1 MNRISRNLTILFR
14 TERLIAQRQMAVLRA
29 QTGLVAFAGLVAGI
43 AIIMLNVAIFYALGT
58 VMAAQYAALLVAL
71 GNALVALVLV
81 AIASRMSAEK
91 ELEPAT
97 EVRDMALAEI
107 EADLNEV
114 AEEAREL
121 TRNVSRM
128 ARDPLGTALPA
139 LIGPLLSLLLKSK
152 DK

>member
-14 TERLIAQRQMAVLRA
+14 TERLIARRQMAVLRT
-29 QTGLVAFAGLVAGI
+29 QTGLMAFAGLVTGI
-43 AIIMLNVAIFYALGT
+43 AIIMLNVAAFFALET
-58 VMAAQYAALLVAL
+58 VMASYLAALTVAL
-71 GNALVALVLV
+71 ANVMVALVLV
-81 AIASRMSAEK
+81 AVASRMSADK
-91 ELEPAT
+91 DLEPAV

-107 EADLNEV
+107 EADLNDV

-152 DK
+152 EK

>member
-14 TERLIAQRQMAVLRA
+14 TERLIARRQMAVLRA

-58 VMAAQYAALLVAL
+58 VMAAQYAALLVAF

-81 AIASRMSAEK
+81 ALASRMSAEK

>member
-14 TERLIAQRQMAVLRA
+14 TERLIARRQMAVLRT
-29 QTGLVAFAGLVAGI
+29 QTGLIAFAGLVMGI
-43 AIIMLNVAIFYALGT
+43 AIIMLNVSIFYALSAA
-58 VMAAQYAALLVAL
+58 MAAHYAALIVAL
-71 GNALVALVLV
+71 GNALVALALV
-81 AIASRMSAEK
+81 AIANRMSADK

-107 EADLNEV
+107 ESDLNEV
-114 AEEAREL
+114 ADEAREL

>member
-14 TERLIAQRQMAVLRA
+14 TERLIARRQMAVLRA
-29 QTGLVAFAGLVAGI
+29 QTGMVAFAGLVAGI

>member
-14 TERLIAQRQMAVLRA
+14 TERLIARRQMAVLRA
-29 QTGLVAFAGLVAGI
+29 QTGMVAFAGLVAGI

-139 LIGPLLSLLLKSK
+139 LIGPLLSLLLKSQ

>member
-14 TERLIAQRQMAVLRA
+14 TERLIARRQMAVLRT
-29 QTGLVAFAGLVAGI
+29 QTGLMAFAGLVMGI
-43 AIIMLNVAIFYALGT
+43 AIIMLNVAVFYALGT
-58 VMAAQYAALLVAL
+58 LMAKHFAALIVAL
-71 GNALVALVLV
+71 GNALAALVLV
-81 AIASRMSAEK
+81 AVATRMSAEK

-114 AEEAREL
+114 ADEAREL

>member
-14 TERLIAQRQMAVLRA
+14 TERLIARRQMAVLRA
-29 QTGLVAFAGLVAGI
+29 QTGMVAFAGLVMGI

>member
-14 TERLIAQRQMAVLRA
+14 TERLIARRQMAVLRA

>member
-14 TERLIAQRQMAVLRA
+14 TERLIARRQMAVLRT
-29 QTGLVAFAGLVAGI
+29 QTGLMAFAGLVTGI
-43 AIIMLNVAIFYALGT
+43 AIIMLNVAAFFALET
-58 VMAAQYAALLVAL
+58 VMASYLAALTVAL
-71 GNALVALVLV
+71 ANVMVALVLV
-81 AIASRMSAEK
+81 AVASRMSADK
-91 ELEPAT
+91 DLEPAV

-152 DK
+152 EK

>member
-14 TERLIAQRQMAVLRA
+14 TERLIARRQMAVLQA
-29 QTGLVAFAGLVAGI
+29 KTGLVAFAGLVAGL
-43 AIIMLNVAIFYALGT
+43 AIIMLNVAAYLALGT
-58 VMAAQYAALLVAL
+58 VMAAHFAALTVAL
-71 GNALVALVLV
+71 ANAALALVLV
-81 AIASRMSAEK
+81 LLASRMSADK
-91 ELEPAT
+91 ELEPAI
-97 EVRDMALAEI
+97 EMRDLALTEI

-114 AEEAREL
+114 ADEAREL